1 MNIPGLI
8 VAKTA
13 EGEVKPRV
21 IVCHGSEDGLAKTA
35 IDGSA
40 LLIGVSTIVGGANGD
55 VFDVVRSGLAQ
66 VFYSEQIAIGDPITA
81 NSDGRAKKAVSG
93 DFIIGYA
100 EVAGGIDELG
110 SVWIAP
116 IKLA

>member
-1 MNIPGLI
+1 MNIPGLT

-21 IVCHGSEDGLAKTA
+21 LVCHGSKDGLAKQA

-40 LLIGVSTIVGGANGD
+40 LLIGVSTIVGGADGEVID
-55 VFDVVRSGLAQ
+55 VIRSGLAPI
-66 VFYSEQIAIGDPITA
+66 FYSEAIVIGDPITA
-81 NSDGRAKKAVSG
+81 NTDGRAKKAASG

-100 EVAGGIDELG
+100 EVAGDADELG
-110 SVWIAP
+110 SIWIAQS
-116 IKLA
+116 KHA

>member
-1 MNIPGLI
+1 MNIPGLT

-21 IVCHGSEDGLAKTA
+21 LVCHGTTDGLAKQAVDGTA
-35 IDGSA
+35 V
-40 LLIGVSTIVGGANGD
+40 LIGASTIVGGADGE
-55 VFDVVRSGLAQ
+55 VFDVIRSGLAL
-66 VFYSEQIAIGDPITA
+66 VTYGGTVALGAALTA
-81 NSDGRAKKAVSG
+81 DSAGRAVTAAAG

-100 EVAGGIDELG
+100 EEAGDADEIG

-116 IKLA
+116 AKQA